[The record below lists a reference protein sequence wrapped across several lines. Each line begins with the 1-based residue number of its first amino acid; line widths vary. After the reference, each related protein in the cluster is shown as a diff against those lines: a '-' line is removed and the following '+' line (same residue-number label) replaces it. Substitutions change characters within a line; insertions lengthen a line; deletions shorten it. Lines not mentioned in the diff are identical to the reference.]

1 MTERNPLL
9 LRRSD
14 APGFD
19 AVLRQLG
26 LEYDCRVAATLE
38 ETRGILAQHPV
49 AVAIVWDLPD
59 AEDGLT
65 YCRALRLAH
74 PELKII
80 LMAGGADQSRVIEAF
95 NHGYLFRCLT
105 EPVSPEALDDA
116 IRAAIRQSEMDRVQS
131 LLIQNAAQID
141 RQVLS
146 TPYWLYRLQTSTS
159 TFVRALAGSVGV
171 CAVTVLVVLLAGIG
185 VFLLLYYVKSALG
198 IDLFGDKHL
207 KDFLP

>member
-1 MTERNPLL
+1 MTERHSLL
-9 LRRSD
+9 LQRAD

-19 AVLRQLG
+19 AFLRRLD

-38 ETRGILAQHPV
+38 EARGILAQHPV
-49 AVAIVWDLPD
+49 PVAIVWDFPG

-80 LMAGGADQSRVIEAF
+80 LMAGGADHARVIEAF

-105 EPVSPEALDDA
+105 ESMPMDVLDDA
-116 IRAAIRQSEMDRVQS
+116 IRAAIRQSEMERVQS

-146 TPYWLYRLQTSTS
+146 TPYWFYRLQTSTS
-159 TFVRALAGSVGV
+159 TFVRALVGSVGG

-207 KDFLP
+207 KDFLL